1 MKRKSLLPIIALGL
15 MALLSQSCE
24 NQGFEFPDYDYS
36 AVYFGYQDPVRTLC
50 LGEDENYNTDMD
62 NAHQCEIYAV
72 LSGLYS
78 NKGNVT
84 IGVAIDNSMC
94 NNLYFSDGTTPVK
107 VMPSTYYSL
116 AANQIVM
123 NGTMNGAVK
132 VQFTDA
138 FFADADAVK
147 NTYVIP
153 LRMTGVSGADSILA
167 GKAKSTVT
175 NPIRTNPSDW
185 DKVPMDYVLYCVK
198 FINPWSGNYLRRG
211 VDVVTENGVTTTTVR
226 RKSTVEKD
234 EVFGITTKSLKTVLF
249 PFSSTCNLLLTFT
262 EDGKCTITSATDGYT
277 VTGAGTFVKG
287 AEKKAWGNKDRNALY
302 LDYKVTAPGGKI
314 TATKDTLVARD
325 RGTAGIEEFS
335 PKYIA
340 N

>member
-50 LGEDENYNTDMD
+50 LGEDENYNADMD

-84 IGVAIDNSMC
+84 IGVTIDNSMC

-147 NTYVIP
+147 NTY
-153 LRMTGVSGADSILA
+153 G
-167 GKAKSTVT
+167 
-175 NPIRTNPSDW
+175 
-185 DKVPMDYVLYCVK
+185 
-198 FINPWSGNYLRRG
+198 
-211 VDVVTENGVTTTTVR
+211 
-226 RKSTVEKD
+226 
-234 EVFGITTKSLKTVLF
+234 
-249 PFSSTCNLLLTFT
+249 
-262 EDGKCTITSATDGYT
+262 
-277 VTGAGTFVKG
+277 
-287 AEKKAWGNKDRNALY
+287 
-302 LDYKVTAPGGKI
+302 
-314 TATKDTLVARD
+314 
-325 RGTAGIEEFS
+325 EF
-335 PKYIA
+335 
-340 N
+340 